1 MKFIIKDFLSKCDQI
16 LNGKLHFLCSVFK
29 NKSSFLRPIKKRNE
43 LNQKKFKEI
52 NKNLPERKVSRISS
66 CTLRENKTP

>member
-1 MKFIIKDFLSKCDQI
+1 MKFIIKVSLVNMTKSSTENFIFCAVCL
-16 LNGKLHFLCSVFK
+16 
-29 NKSSFLRPIKKRNE
+29 NKSSFLRPIKKRNK

-52 NKNLPERKVSRISS
+52 NKNFPERKVSRISS